1 MLIFLIFFLWL
12 IVSIVT
18 ELYGIIS
25 DNLGVVVVIVFVAF
39 IPFLLMIF
47 GNNLSWLWRNTLLC
61 FYWRTQYKMGRVS
74 SEIGTIKGN
83 WEASTAY
90 VLHDTVKDVFN
101 SNIYT
106 CITTHTSSGF
116 LPINSNTDS
125 AKWFL
130 RIDVESKT
138 ASQAEAK
145 SISRAEGVIDG
156 SKNELKYGAVI
167 KAAEEMET
175 NKKKLFFYAIIK
187 LSAKMAKVDGQ
198 VTPDEIKKLREYFD
212 IDRVGIDGVGNIFNK
227 SVKNKERV
235 EDISEEVYSCLGN
248 NRECLEYII
257 IGLLQI
263 ASADGTF
270 HLLEIKFIIKVSIIF
285 GFTKAEQLSLF
296 AMFGVDS
303 GVYNI
308 EEEESQERNCGST
321 YTVEQYYRILNCEP
335 GATNNEIKKAYRQLV
350 KKHHPDL
357 LRSKKVPIDEIKNS
371 EDILKIINEAYNY
384 LINQQ

>member
-1 MLIFLIFFLWL
+1 MKF
-12 IVSIVT
+12 
-18 ELYGIIS
+18 
-25 DNLGVVVVIVFVAF
+25 
-39 IPFLLMIF
+39 
-47 GNNLSWLWRNTLLC
+47 
-61 FYWRTQYKMGRVS
+61 
-74 SEIGTIKGN
+74 
-83 WEASTAY
+83 
-90 VLHDTVKDVFN
+90 KDVFN